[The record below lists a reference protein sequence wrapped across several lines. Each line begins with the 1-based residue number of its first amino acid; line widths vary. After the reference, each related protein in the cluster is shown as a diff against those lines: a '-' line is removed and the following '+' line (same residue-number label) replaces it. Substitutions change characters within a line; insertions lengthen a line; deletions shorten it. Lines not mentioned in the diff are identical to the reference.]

1 MLAELGLL
9 KQRYRAVVEVLND
22 GATVTDVCR
31 RCGVPRQ
38 TVHRSRNTAN
48 CRRPSA
54 TFVSRRRISP
64 SYQPTATA

>member
-9 KQRYRAVVEVLND
+9 KQRYRAVEVLND
-22 GATVTDVCR
+22 RATVTDVCR

-54 TFVSRRRISP
+54 FVSRRRICS
-64 SYQPTATA
+64 SYQPTATV